1 MNAKAAKSKTRRGG
15 GAKRSENAEAAEGA
29 EIAEVFLAL
38 FILRVLCALRG

>member
-1 MNAKAAKSKTRRGG
+1 V
-15 GAKRSENAEAAEGA
+15 KRIFTAEGA